1 MASSCSPLVQISC
14 LPPWRRNV
22 HPSFRRSFSNS
33 RLFILAT
40 VYIYVDIVNNRDVF
54 DYIASGDVLLDTLGT
69 VIHAYEE
76 QHYPML
82 ECRGGDLLRF
92 LMDEHRLT
100 QADLSDV
107 GSQGVI
113 SELIHGKR
121 ELNVRQIR
129 VLATRF
135 NVSPSVFI

>member
-1 MASSCSPLVQISC
+1 MSVITPQLKRSWAKFAPLLSIQNEQDYDQAVERLNGLIDEVGTDE
-14 LPPWRRNV
+14 R
-22 HPSFRRSFSNS
+22 HPLYS
-33 RLFILAT
+33 
-40 VYIYVDIVNNRDVF
+40 
-54 DYIASGDVLLDTLGT
+54 LLDTLGT

-76 QHYPML
+76 QHDPML

-92 LMDEHRLT
+92 LMDEHCLT